1 MKYLDPHEL
10 TKGNPIETV
19 TLSSTEY
26 ASHYAPE
33 VADTVTSVL
42 HIKRNPG
49 RIMMFSLEFRQPAPN
64 TWSWFDY
71 RWDYACGETARHD
84 QKDGKL
90 RRPADLRNSCDA

>member
-1 MKYLDPHEL
+1 MVKYLDPHEL

-42 HIKRNPG
+42 PHQTQSRPHHDVQPG
-49 RIMMFSLEFRQPAPN
+49 ISA
-64 TWSWFDY
+64 
-71 RWDYACGETARHD
+71 ART
-84 QKDGKL
+84 
-90 RRPADLRNSCDA
+90 

>member
-1 MKYLDPHEL
+1 MRLKL
-10 TKGNPIETV
+10 PIQS
-19 TLSSTEY
+19 LQFS
-26 ASHYAPE
+26 
-33 VADTVTSVL
+33 
-42 HIKRNPG
+42 HIKRNSG